1 MNLNSNIIEFKKRK
15 EKKRT
20 NNFKLLLFIGV
31 IVLILLMS
39 FKSSLFNISI
49 VEIEGINH
57 YTEEEIYE
65 IIGMGNKTN
74 IFELMFR
81 DNVKHMEYDA
91 FISNIDIKYSLPN
104 SISINVKERK
114 IIGYVPY
121 MGTYLCL
128 DKDGLILE
136 DTPYIEGSY
145 PLIEGLQFDEFSVGQ
160 VLQTKDKESFV
171 CMLQLVQAFEKYRIL
186 GEIQKVNLYDCNNI
200 ILETNT
206 IKANFGNI
214 DEFDKKV
221 NILSQAIS
229 KIPTSKKGIIDL
241 QDVDKPI
248 VFKNYG

>member
-1 MNLNSNIIEFKKRK
+1 MNLDSNVIEFKKRQ
-15 EKKRT
+15 EKTRT

-31 IVLILLMS
+31 IVLILLMLL
-39 FKSSLFNISI
+39 KSRLFNISM

-57 YTEEEIYE
+57 YSEEEIYK
-65 IIGMGNKTN
+65 IIGIDNKTN
-74 IFELMFR
+74 IFELMVR

-91 FISNIDIKYSLPN
+91 FISNIDIKYSLPS

-128 DKDGLILE
+128 DKDGLILK
-136 DTPYIEGSY
+136 DTPYIEGEY
-145 PLIEGLQFDEFSVGQ
+145 PVIEGLKFDEFSVGQ
-160 VLQTKDKESFV
+160 VLQTKDKESFI
-171 CMLQLVQAFEKYRIL
+171 CMLQLVQAFEKYEIL
-186 GEIQKVNLYDCNNI
+186 SKIQKVNLHDCNNI

-229 KIPTSKKGIIDL
+229 IMPTSKKGIIDL
-241 QDVDKPI
+241 QDPDKPI
-248 VFKNYG
+248 VFKNYR